1 MTDSAETMRA
11 HKHVM
16 LNADGD
22 IWTAG
27 IDIRENNGDW
37 HYSAVECHS
46 VDRELAIARR
56 DTVFAAL
63 SASGTKSEIDEAGLE
78 RAVRECARITAPE
91 ITDSEYEAIRER
103 RDPRY
108 INTRGEM
115 RRALTAY
122 LGEANAVSIKPGPS
136 DPIPSQ
142 PDERPV
148 CKLCGLEDGAC
159 ICRSIPKQPKPDE
172 VEAIKT
178 ALIAAGCDTG
188 DGSYV
193 HAAMDSVI
201 DAILAMLAER
211 RGAKS

>member
-1 MTDSAETMRA
+1 MTEGYTDRHVDDALDKILRAAGSGRLSNYMPYTQDRLREAMREVLTEAALARAE
-11 HKHVM
+11 
-16 LNADGD
+16 G
-22 IWTAG
+22 
-27 IDIRENNGDW
+27 
-37 HYSAVECHS
+37 S
-46 VDRELAIARR
+46 LAIARR

-136 DPIPSQ
+136 DPIPS
-142 PDERPV
+142 PSAPP
-148 CKLCGLEDGAC
+148 LSA
-159 ICRSIPKQPKPDE
+159 P
-172 VEAIKT
+172 A
-178 ALIAAGCDTG
+178 
-188 DGSYV
+188 
-193 HAAMDSVI
+193 
-201 DAILAMLAER
+201 R
-211 RGAKS
+211 RR